1 MTAAPPRISAA
12 VAALA
17 VLASLSAAPAQ
28 AALSLS
34 AQASRT
40 FTAVALNG
48 NDRTTTYTV
57 QLTAGDTGPSAGWS
71 ISITST
77 AFSTPGPPASTL
89 DVDASTVTGVAVAC
103 VSSCGT
109 TPANSV
115 TYPLGV
121 PAGPTAP
128 PAVTLRNASAGTGTG
143 TWRVTPTIRVDVP
156 ANAYKGTYSAVVTTA
171 IASGP

>member
-34 AQASRT
+34 APASASWGT
-40 FTAVALNG
+40 VTLNG
-48 NDRTTTYTV
+48 SDQSKTYTMA
-57 QLTAGDTGPSAGWS
+57 LTAGDTGPSAGWS

-77 AFSTPGPPASTL
+77 TLSTAGPPAGSLPVT
-89 DVDASTVTGVAVAC
+89 ASTVTGVAVAC

-115 TYPLGV
+115 GYPLAL
-121 PAGPTAP
+121 PAGAVAP
-128 PAVTLRNASAGTGTG
+128 AAVKLRNAASGTGTG
-143 TWRVTPTIRVDVP
+143 NWRVTPTVQVAVP
-156 ANAYKGTYSAVVTTA
+156 ANSYKGSYSSVVTVA